1 MLDKSVYIY
10 DSNVLSQ
17 KIGCIH
23 SPTSFEY
30 ITISE
35 SSEPLLAVT
44 EYNQL
49 AIWDPRDKTCIKR
62 INAAPANTFYTVA
75 CQNDFIAVAGA
86 ARNMYVYDTKKWNLV
101 GTWTNCSKY
110 EVRNRYS

>member
-1 MLDKSVYIY
+1 MMDKSVYIY

-17 KIGCIH
+17 KLVCIH
-23 SPTSFEY
+23 YPTNFEY
-30 ITISE
+30 ITIPE

-49 AIWDPRDKTCIKR
+49 AIWDPRANTCVKR
-62 INAAPANTFYTVA
+62 INAAPANAFYTIA
-75 CQNDFIAVAGA
+75 ANNDFVAVAGA
-86 ARNMYVYDTKKWNLV
+86 ARNMYVYDTKKWALI

-110 EVRNRYS
+110 EVFSIK